1 MRSRKNPQ
9 ACDQVTAIDEI
20 AWRRDTKTPEPSLP
34 YLVCDACMKAWVAA
48 FAAGATGTAA

>member
-20 AWRRDTKTPEPSLP
+20 AWQRDTKTPEPSLP